1 MSLTAVPCLL
11 VHGLSF
17 GVGVGPVSF
26 VLMATLFPQVNTES
40 SLVHTRQYCAVIGP
54 HTLFPQKYKSLGGTI
69 AQTTRALVVFI
80 QMKVGNFKSKGLNNR
95 VVNGP
100 SRSLIVP
107 VEDPY

>member
-1 MSLTAVPCLL
+1 M
-11 VHGLSF
+11 HGLSF

-26 VLMATLFPQVNTES
+26 VLMATLFPQVNTAS

-54 HTLFPQKYKSLGGTI
+54 HTLLPQKYKSLGGTI

-95 VVNGP
+95 AVNGP